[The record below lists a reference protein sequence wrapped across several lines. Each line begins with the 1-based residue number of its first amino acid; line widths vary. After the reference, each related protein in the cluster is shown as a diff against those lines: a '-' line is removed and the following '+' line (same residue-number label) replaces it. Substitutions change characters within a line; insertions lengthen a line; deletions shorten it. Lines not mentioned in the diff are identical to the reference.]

1 MRWRMRDGD
10 LNVGSRVRVRGSDAS
25 AVLQQSL
32 DMVIAL
38 LSGRCSPSMR
48 RVSWVLFGW
57 YGGVGCWGWLHALEG
72 SKGRRNFYTRRG
84 QVTVKTTTVR

>member
-10 LNVGSRVRVRGSDAS
+10 LNVGSRVRVRGSGAS
-25 AVLQQSL
+25 AVVQQNL
-32 DMVIAL
+32 VMMIAL

-57 YGGVGCWGWLHALEG
+57 YGGVGWRGWLHALEG
-72 SKGRRNFYTRRG
+72 SKGRGNFYTRRG
-84 QVTVKTTTVR
+84 QVTVKITAMR